1 MVVRVRIRVSHGG
14 RSVTAVVLVNSS
26 AESDE
31 PTVVLRPEVAEE
43 LGLTLDSFDIVGVEL
58 ASGRTHSLISK
69 ERVRVELLDEE
80 GRVLSGTSA
89 YLVVDEDLTEPLITD
104 ATIDELGIVVL
115 SFKRGL
121 WRHVSDPSGVVRR
134 SATPSSRCYGRSR

>member
-14 RSVTAVVLVNSS
+14 RSVTAVVLVNSG

-43 LGLTLDSFDIVGVEL
+43 LGLTLDSFDIVEVEL

-80 GRVLSGTSA
+80 GRVLSSTSA

-121 WRHVSDPSGVVRR
+121 WRHVSDPPSVVRR
-134 SATPSSRCYGRSR
+134 SATPT

>member
-1 MVVRVRIRVSHGG
+1 LVVRVRIRVSHGG
-14 RSVTAVVLVNSS
+14 RSVTAVVLVNSG

-43 LGLTLDSFDIVGVEL
+43 LGLPLDSFDIVEVEL

-80 GRVLSGTSA
+80 GRVLSSTSA

-121 WRHVSDPSGVVRR
+121 WRHVSDPPGVVRR
-134 SATPSSRCYGRSR
+134 SATPT

>member
-1 MVVRVRIRVSHGG
+1 V
-14 RSVTAVVLVNSS
+14 
-26 AESDE
+26 E
-31 PTVVLRPEVAEE
+31 
-43 LGLTLDSFDIVGVEL
+43 VEL

-80 GRVLSGTSA
+80 GRVLSSISA

-121 WRHVSDPSGVVRR
+121 WRHVSDPPGVVRR
-134 SATPSSRCYGRSR
+134 SATPT

>member
-1 MVVRVRIRVSHGG
+1 LVVRVRIRVSHGG

-43 LGLTLDSFDIVGVEL
+43 LGLPLDSFDIVEVEL

-121 WRHVSDPSGVVRR
+121 WRHVSDPPGVVRR
-134 SATPSSRCYGRSR
+134 SATPT

>member
-1 MVVRVRIRVSHGG
+1 LVVRVRVRVSHGG
-14 RSVTAVVLVNSS
+14 RSVTAVVLVNSG

-43 LGLTLDSFDIVGVEL
+43 LGLPLDSFDIVEVEL
-58 ASGRTHSLISK
+58 ACGRTHSLISK

-80 GRVLSGTSA
+80 GRVLSSTSA
-89 YLVVDEDLTEPLITD
+89 YLVLDEDLTEPLITD

-121 WRHVSDPSGVVRR
+121 WRHVSDPPGVVRR
-134 SATPSSRCYGRSR
+134 SATPT